1 MRFAVV
7 VFPGTWSDH
16 DSQFALRDVMGH
28 EATLV
33 WHREGDLSG
42 YDAIVLPGGFSYGD
56 YLRVGAI
63 ARFSPVMQA
72 VVSEAQSGKPEIGVC
87 NGLQVLCEAHLLP
100 GALMRNEHLQYR
112 CEWVHLLT
120 ENATSAWTA
129 SCEPGQVLRI
139 PISHGDGRYFADDA
153 TLDELERAG
162 RVAFRYCTSD
172 GEVTAEAN
180 PNGSARN
187 IAGIV
192 NERGNVLGMMPHP
205 ERAVEALMGGEDG
218 LAIWRSVVEW
228 AAVRA

>member
-72 VVSEAQSGKPEIGVC
+72 VVSEAQSGKPVIGVC
-87 NGLQVLCEAHLLP
+87 NGFQVLCEAHLLP

-218 LAIWRSVVEW
+218 LPIWRSVVEW